1 VRQRDPSSSVV
12 LTLSNLRKHNSDGKP
27 TDFVFT
33 TWEGPNRF
41 VGYIN
46 KEHSPPVPEF
56 SSAVRRPRE
65 IAARFDLPF
74 LLSRAMNVT
83 TAKDKRPKGRDQH
96 VNNRNRE
103 SGLASP
109 RHSESS
115 SIPYGRSV
123 TISRGLRS
131 PRTLATTSELVASP
145 HSTWCGPSSQRSP
158 SRNCVDQPFSAA
170 RRTIWQ
176 IRGSATGWYSWAW
189 KMALQYDGAS
199 MRSDPTV
206 LPGAVSAATIRGSGA
221 LELSSNCNESPNQ
234 ATEYRNRLHG

>member
-176 IRGSATGWYSWAW
+176 IRGSATGWLLVGMENGSPIRWSFNEIRSNSFTWRGERGDHQGQWSIRAEFQ
-189 KMALQYDGAS
+189 LQRIA
-199 MRSDPTV
+199 
-206 LPGAVSAATIRGSGA
+206 
-221 LELSSNCNESPNQ
+221 
-234 ATEYRNRLHG
+234 